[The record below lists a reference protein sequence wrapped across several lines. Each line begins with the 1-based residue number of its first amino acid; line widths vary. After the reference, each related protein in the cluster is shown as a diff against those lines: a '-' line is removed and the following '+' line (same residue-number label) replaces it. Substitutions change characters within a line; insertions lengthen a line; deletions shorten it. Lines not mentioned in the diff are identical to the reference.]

1 VLARS
6 GRLADAVALF
16 EEAVRVTPEDADLHR
31 NLGLA
36 LWQQGRLEAAG
47 PHLERAVAL
56 KPGDESFRGLL
67 ALFRAQPHPPAP
79 R

>member
-1 VLARS
+1 MLARS
-6 GRLADAVALF
+6 GHLVEAVALF
-16 EEAVRVTPEDADLHR
+16 EEAVRVTPDDADLHR

-47 PHLERAVAL
+47 PHLDRAVAL
-56 KPGDESFRGLL
+56 KPGDESSRGLL
-67 ALFRAQPHPPAP
+67 ALFRAQSRPPAP